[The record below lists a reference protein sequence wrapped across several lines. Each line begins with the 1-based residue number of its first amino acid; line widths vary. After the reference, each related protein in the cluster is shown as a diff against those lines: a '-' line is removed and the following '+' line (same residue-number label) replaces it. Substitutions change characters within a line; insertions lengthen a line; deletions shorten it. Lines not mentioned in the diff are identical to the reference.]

1 METTALTFRLLLG
14 AVFAVSLVG
23 KLRGT
28 GDFIEATRR
37 LVPVR
42 FARWD
47 RPLSAA
53 VAAIELAVIALLVFQ
68 PTVAFL
74 LALGLLAAFT
84 AGLAAALRRGE
95 TAPCHCFG
103 STGTPLG
110 RRHLVRNAVLLSI
123 AALGLAFPA
132 TSPPLTESLPAATI
146 AIAAAALIIR
156 FDDLVDLHQPLGV
169 NR

>member
-1 METTALTFRLLLG
+1 MEFTGLTFRILLG
-14 AVFAVSLVG
+14 VVFAVSLAG

-28 GDFIEATRR
+28 GDFVEATRR

-47 RPLSAA
+47 RPLAAA
-53 VAAIELAVIALLVFQ
+53 VAAVELAVIALLVFQ
-68 PTVAFL
+68 PTVSYL

-84 AGLAAALRRGE
+84 VALAAALRRGE

-103 STGTPLG
+103 SGSTPLG

-123 AALGLAFPA
+123 AALGLAFPT
-132 TSPPLTESLPAATI
+132 TSPPSAESLPAATI
-146 AIAAAALIIR
+146 AIAAALIVIR
-156 FDDLVDLHQPLGV
+156 FDDLVDLYQPLGA

>member
-1 METTALTFRLLLG
+1 MESTGLTFRILLG
-14 AVFAVSLVG
+14 VVFAVSLAG

-28 GDFIEATRR
+28 GDFVEATRR

-53 VAAIELAVIALLVFQ
+53 VAAVELAVIALLVFQ
-68 PTVAFL
+68 PTASFVLAF
-74 LALGLLAAFT
+74 GLLAAFT
-84 AGLAAALRRGE
+84 VALAAALRRGE

-103 STGTPLG
+103 PGGTPLG
-110 RRHLVRNAVLLSI
+110 RRHLGRNAVLLSI

-132 TSPPLTESLPAATI
+132 TSPPIAELLPAATI
-146 AIAAAALIIR
+146 AIAAALLVIR
-156 FDDLVDLHQPLGV
+156 FDDLVELYQPLGA

>member
-1 METTALTFRLLLG
+1 MESTGLIFRILLG
-14 AVFAVSLVG
+14 VVFAVSLAG

-28 GDFIEATRR
+28 GDFVEATRR

-53 VAAIELAVIALLVFQ
+53 VAAVELAVIALLVFR
-68 PTVAFL
+68 PTVSFL
-74 LALGLLAAFT
+74 LALGLLTAFT
-84 AGLAAALRRGE
+84 VALAAALRRGE
-95 TAPCHCFG
+95 NAPCHCFG
-103 STGTPLG
+103 SGGTPLG

-123 AALGLAFPA
+123 ATLGLAFPT
-132 TSPPLTESLPAATI
+132 TSPPPAESLPAATI
-146 AIAAAALIIR
+146 AIAAAMIVIR
-156 FDDLVDLHQPLGV
+156 FDDLVDLYQPLGA

>member
-1 METTALTFRLLLG
+1 MESTGLTFRILLG
-14 AVFAVSLVG
+14 VVFAVSLAG

-28 GDFIEATRR
+28 GDFVEATRR

-53 VAAIELAVIALLVFQ
+53 VAAVELAVIALLVFQ
-68 PTVAFL
+68 PMVSFV

-84 AGLAAALRRGE
+84 VALAAALRRGE

-103 STGTPLG
+103 SGGTPLG

-132 TSPPLTESLPAATI
+132 TSPPLAESLPAATI
-146 AIAAAALIIR
+146 AIAAAVLVIR
-156 FDDLVDLHQPLGV
+156 FDDLVELYQPLGA